1 MEKNPVFG
9 TVFHNRTYLPNTP
22 ESLEKREEESNFAF
36 GQEKDSDPPH
46 KTEKKSRVNAVIAV
60 LAIALILT
68 LALALASTALAVL
81 NYSESQAHKQEMETM
96 LTNQATTVTSESIML
111 LCRKSS

>member
-9 TVFHNRTYLPNTP
+9 TVFHNRTYLPPTP
-22 ESLEKREEESNFAF
+22 DYIEKREEESNFTF

-46 KTEKKSRVNAVIAV
+46 KTEKKSRVNAAIAV
-60 LAIALILT
+60 LAIAFILT

-81 NYSESQAHKQEMETM
+81 NYSESHALKQEMETL
-96 LTNQATTVTSESIML
+96 LTNQTTTVTSESIMI
-111 LCRKSS
+111 